1 MMNFGQMR
9 PVWKS
14 RVKTLFF
21 MGLHL
26 ERSAEGPA
34 YNMSAYHLNGFAPRP
49 PPRILLL
56 A

>member
-9 PVWKS
+9 PVRKS

-21 MGLHL
+21 MGPHL

-49 PPRILLL
+49 PPHILLL